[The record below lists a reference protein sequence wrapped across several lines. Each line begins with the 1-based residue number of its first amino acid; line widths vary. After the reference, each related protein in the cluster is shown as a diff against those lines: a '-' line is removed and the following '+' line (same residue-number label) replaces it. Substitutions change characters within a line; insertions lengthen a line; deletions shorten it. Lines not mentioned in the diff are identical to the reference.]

1 MTRRLSTRW
10 LLRVQPLL
18 LLTLVVELR
27 QGQRTRR
34 CINGPTPRAA
44 SIGRVIV
51 GVVAACGIIYVGYV
65 EFLCIALTGAA
76 DADVSAEMDW
86 ATYSASTTPVAALL
100 LLTGWAL
107 IAELLGGSQAGR
119 S

>member
-1 MTRRLSTRW
+1 M
-10 LLRVQPLL
+10 QPLL

-34 CINGPTPRAA
+34 WINGRTDTRRV
-44 SIGRVIV
+44 IGRVIV
-51 GVVAACGIIYVGYV
+51 AVVAACGIIYVGYV
-65 EFLCIALTGAA
+65 EFLCIALTGAS

-86 ATYSASTTPVAALL
+86 ATFFGLTTPVAALL

-107 IAELLGGSQAGR
+107 IAELLGGSEAAR